1 MSSLFW
7 YISLAVIGLGFAAY
21 AIYKKRYVTDLS
33 TWFVFYLFSTGV
45 TWFGEVI
52 VLVVFN
58 SYAYK
63 PGVFQNYLFENLV
76 GHLLLNSTL
85 WPSAAVLVVAY
96 RLRYGWLFLIAAVF
110 ILLEYLFLKYGMY
123 EQHWWRYYMTVT
135 ATILYLVILKKWFPL
150 MNEVRRG
157 LPRLITLYFAA
168 FVIIHLPIPLMLF
181 YGKQYY
187 SVFVTQDI
195 YQSSTIFI
203 VFYQLVET
211 SVVMFFLFLDKWY
224 WKLVPYFISSA
235 GQISLASRNILIIQ
249 DNWNLVYTLLL
260 YAIVITL
267 CLLMEKY
274 TLRPIDMFLKQ
285 R

>member
-1 MSSLFW
+1 MSALFW
-7 YISLAVIGLGFAAY
+7 YSCLSVIGLGISTF

-33 TWFVFYLFSTGV
+33 TWLVFYLFATGV
-45 TWFGEVI
+45 TWLGEVI

-63 PGVFQNYLFENLV
+63 PGVFQNPLFENLI
-76 GHLLLNSTL
+76 GHLSLNSTL

-96 RLRYGWLFLIAAVF
+96 RLGYGWMSLIAAVF
-110 ILLEYLFLKYGMY
+110 ILLEYLFITYGMY

-135 ATILYLVILKKWFPL
+135 ATILYLVIFKKWFPL
-150 MNEVRRG
+150 MNEVRQG
-157 LPRLITLYFAA
+157 LPRFITLYFAA
-168 FVIIHLPIPLMLF
+168 FVIIHLPIPLMLL

-187 SVFVTQDI
+187 SVVITQDM

-211 SVVMFFLFLDKWY
+211 FIVMFFLFLDKWY
-224 WKLVPYFISSA
+224 WKLAPYFISSA
-235 GQISLASRNILIIQ
+235 GQIFLANRNILIIQ
-249 DNWNLVYTLLL
+249 DSWSLVYTLLL
-260 YAIVITL
+260 YGSVLTL

-274 TLRPIDMFLKQ
+274 TLRPIGLLLKQ